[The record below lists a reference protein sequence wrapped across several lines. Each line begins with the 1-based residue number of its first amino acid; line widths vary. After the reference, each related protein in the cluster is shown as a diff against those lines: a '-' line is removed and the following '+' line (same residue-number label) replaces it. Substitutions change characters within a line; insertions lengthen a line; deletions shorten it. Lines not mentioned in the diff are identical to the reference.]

1 MDSIS
6 KQYFGH
12 YFEICIS
19 YRLVEKKDSV
29 LEKNIES
36 LDIQNQSQGVK
47 TASVREHFPLQTVI
61 HGENVKQKYVYC
73 LLVNL
78 IKN

>member
-1 MDSIS
+1 MRYFQKSRKSSMDSIS

-36 LDIQNQSQGVK
+36 LDIQN
-47 TASVREHFPLQTVI
+47 
-61 HGENVKQKYVYC
+61 
-73 LLVNL
+73 
-78 IKN
+78 